1 MEHNRLEM
9 VFHFWLFIIWFSLR
23 KRGPTGLWQEH
34 MDKVA
39 VSESYLAFSL
49 AFLSETEESFS
60 EEDRLARD
68 PHTTCIYPRM
78 QAVISHMWT
87 MAVMLRGLNPW
98 DTFFPFLD
106 FSMGFCKSRT

>member
-1 MEHNRLEM
+1 
-9 VFHFWLFIIWFSLR
+9 
-23 KRGPTGLWQEH
+23 

-49 AFLSETEESFS
+49 AFLSETEESLS

-78 QAVISHMWT
+78 QAVISHM
-87 MAVMLRGLNPW
+87 
-98 DTFFPFLD
+98 
-106 FSMGFCKSRT
+106 